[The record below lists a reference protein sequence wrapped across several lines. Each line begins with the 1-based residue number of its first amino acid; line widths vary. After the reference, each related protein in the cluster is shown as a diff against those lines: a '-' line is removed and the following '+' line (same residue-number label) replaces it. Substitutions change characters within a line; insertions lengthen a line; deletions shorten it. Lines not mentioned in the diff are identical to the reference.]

1 MPLDSPLLAS
11 VRGGARDGRSPGLA
25 TLKEAFDVTYAV
37 HRAEEEGARRRRG
50 GAANGFL
57 QNLNEEDEDEE
68 DTETITRKYGAEVG
82 RAVEDRRQQQASQP
96 AQPVQQPAQQQQYSG
111 AGGADKTM
119 AESQLYHGG
128 RAGPRDQ
135 GTAKRRNGGGFDLD
149 MNNATL
155 LGRRHKR
162 TVEPSPLGRF
172 VQHEDQNAG
181 VLDVPGSPMR
191 VD

>member
-11 VRGGARDGRSPGLA
+11 VRGGARDDRSPGLA

-57 QNLNEEDEDEE
+57 HNLNEEDEDEE

-82 RAVEDRRQQQASQP
+82 RAVDERRNQQASE
-96 AQPVQQPAQQQQYSG
+96 AAQQPAKQQQQQQYSG
-111 AGGADKTM
+111 SGGADKRQ
-119 AESQLYHGG
+119 AESELYQGG

-135 GTAKRRNGGGFDLD
+135 GTTKRRNGGGFDLD

-172 VQHEDQNAG
+172 VQHQDQGG

-191 VD
+191 ID